1 MIFLYSIAEI
11 RIFVTNTTNIID
23 MKHNLL
29 LFSMLFLVMP
39 LIMKA
44 TPVDEGTAREVGFR
58 FMNANAKEPMRG
70 INDLQ
75 LVTTYS
81 ISRGDAAFYI
91 FNMPNGFVIVA
102 AVDCVTPIL
111 GYSNEGQF
119 DEETIPIQMQDYLQ
133 SFVEQIQYGIEN
145 HLEADEQ
152 TARQWEMVRTTG
164 QLLDNRTSR
173 TVEPLLTAQ
182 WSQNCYYNAM
192 CPEDENGRCGHCVT
206 GCVATAMAQIM
217 HYWGYPEHGTG
228 SHSYTPSG
236 YPEQYVDFGATN
248 YDWDNMPNSLNAS
261 SSSEQINAVA
271 TLMWHCGVSVNM
283 RYGPGASAAYTN
295 YVSGALF
302 NYFNYSNELY
312 FTKMA
317 FYPNA
322 LWKAMLKDCLNL
334 GRPLYYD
341 ASSELNIGGHAF
353 VCDGY
358 DNNDMFH
365 FNWGWSG
372 SSNGFFFI
380 GHLTGE
386 YNNDNGA
393 IFNIHPQGET
403 TNCTIEVSTNNADGG
418 TASGGGTFAY
428 GTNVTLT
435 ATANN
440 GYGFCY
446 WEENGGIASTNPN
459 YSFYAT
465 YNRNLVAVFAE
476 PFTVTVSASEGG
488 TATGGGSYYYG
499 ESCSVSATP
508 DEGNSF
514 GNWTAN
520 GLPVFSNPNYTFN
533 VTGNTIMTAH
543 FVLEGNIVFADDNVK
558 AICVDNWDINGDGE
572 LSYAEAASVTDL
584 GQVFRNNTEITS
596 FEELQ
601 YFIGLTKISNYAFNN
616 CSGLTGGLFI
626 PNSVTSIGLYAFCNC
641 SGLTG
646 GLFIPNSVTSIGRYA
661 FCNCRGL
668 IGSLTIPNSVLY
680 IGENAFINCSGFTDS
695 LTISNS
701 VTWIDDQAFC
711 NCSGLTGS
719 LVIPNSVVH
728 IGNNAFKNCTGL
740 TGTLTIPN
748 SVNFIDWGAFSGCS
762 NLSGP
767 LIIPN
772 SITTINSYTFENCIG
787 LTGSLTIPNS
797 VTTIGY
803 GAFRNCSG
811 FNGSLTI
818 PNSVTSI
825 DGSAF
830 YNCSGLISLNISN
843 SVTSIGSYAFYN
855 CRGLTGS
862 LTIPNSVTSIG
873 TYAFYNCSGI
883 KSCLTIGSSVTSIG
897 NYAFFNC
904 RDLTSIIVLAETPP
918 TIELNSFYFWIS
930 SSIYTNDT
938 PLYVPCESVDT
949 YQIAN
954 IWKYFSNIMGMCASG
969 TVTVAADPV
978 EGGVVTG
985 TGVYECGTS
994 CTVTAT
1000 PNENYTFMYWTENNN
1015 VVSTQAE
1022 YTFVVPTTCNLVAH
1036 FTLPL
1041 NVIVSVNPTEGGM
1054 VNGGGVFDYGNTC
1067 TVTATPNE
1075 NYTFMYWTENGDIVS
1090 SDAEYSFMVTDNR
1103 DLVAR
1108 FTLPLNIT
1116 VSAYPTEGGT
1126 VSGDGVFDYGS
1137 NCTVTATPNE
1147 NFSFMY
1153 WTENDTIVST
1163 VAEYSFIVTDNRNIV
1178 AHFTLPLSITA
1189 SADPAEYGTVSG
1201 GGLFD
1206 YGSDCTLTATA
1217 NEGYIFTK
1225 WTNNGNVVSY
1235 SFNYTFSVTENTD
1248 LVAHFQSVPNGIII
1262 GEYSASHSSLPCRS
1276 YNKYSLSQQI
1286 YTANEMGTACEISSV
1301 SFFNTGA
1308 RKTRNFN
1315 IFMTHTDKV
1324 TFDSST
1330 DWIPVTEADLVFS
1343 GNVTMSTDNWTT
1355 IYFDTLFVYDGISN
1369 LVLVVDNNSGTYG
1382 YSPDM
1387 KCQVFNVTG
1396 YQAIGINGNN
1406 INYDPYNPSTYSGSR
1421 WQQKNRIIFGV
1432 PSYDYTVNVTAEPS
1446 EGGTVAGGGLCYYGQ
1461 PITITATANEGYVF
1475 RYWTKDGS
1483 VVSYLQS
1490 YSFSVTENA
1499 TFVAHFAAVNVGNI
1513 VFADENVKAI
1523 CVANWDTDGDGELSY
1538 AEAAS
1543 VTSLGEVFRG
1553 NTEITSFDEFQFFIG
1568 LSSISENAFNSCSGL
1583 TRLPIFP
1590 NSVTSIGKYAFL
1602 NCRGIIGELTIPN
1615 SIISIGYGAFTG
1627 CTGIT
1632 GNLIIPNSVISIG
1645 EAAFHSCSGLTG
1657 SLVISNSVVS
1667 IGDYAFC
1674 NCYNI
1679 KGDLLIPS
1687 SVTTIGK
1694 SAFSF
1699 CYSLSGTLT
1708 IPDAVTSIGERAFYG
1723 CRDLSSIIVLTEL
1736 PPILGTDAFY
1746 QIPITIPVYVPCGS
1760 VEVYQSSGGWNA
1772 FSNIMCITSGT
1783 ISVVADPD
1791 EGGEVSGS
1799 GLYEGGTFCTVTA
1812 SPNEGYCF
1820 ANWTENGNVLSY
1832 DSIYSFVV
1840 TGERVLTAHFASEE
1854 NIVFADAN
1862 VKAICVANWDTNG
1875 DGELSY
1881 AEAAVITSLGEVF
1894 RGNTEI
1900 TSFEELQYF
1909 ISLSTISNNAF
1920 KDCSSLT
1927 GSLIIP
1933 NTVTSIGSY
1942 AFYNCSGLT
1951 GALIIP
1957 NAVTSIGSYAFY
1969 NCTGLTG
1976 SLIIPNNVT
1985 IIGTYAFCNCNRFTT
2000 LSIGNSVTSIGFGAF
2015 CYCNVT
2021 GKLFIPNSVIS
2032 IGDYAFF
2039 HCNGLTGELLIPNS
2053 VTSIGNYAFFGCD
2066 LFTSLT
2072 ILNSVTSI
2080 GNSSFDGCSRLTS
2093 MVVQAH
2099 YPPTLGSDVFN
2110 SVDISI
2116 PVYVPCESVGAYH
2129 SSAGWDAFTNF
2140 IGMCSSGTIA
2150 VATDPLEG
2158 GAVSGAGT
2166 YEGGTLCTVIA
2177 MPSEGYDFANWTE
2190 NDNVVSYDSNYS
2202 FVVTGDR
2209 VLTAHFV
2216 TDGNI
2221 DFADANVKAI
2231 CVANWDTNGDGELS
2245 YAEAASVSS
2254 LGQVFYNETEITS
2267 FDELQFFIGLNSI
2280 CYYAFYGCSGLS
2292 RLPIFP
2298 RSVKSIDYM
2307 AFAEC
2312 TGLSGELI
2320 IPNTVT
2326 SIGKMAFFNCTG
2338 LLSSLIIG
2346 NSVTTI
2352 GEDAFYGCSNLS
2364 GTLIIG
2370 SSVSSIGGAAF
2381 YYCGGITS
2389 MVVFAETP
2397 PLVGSSAFYHIPSNI
2412 PMYVPCESVETYQ
2425 SADGWN
2431 AFSNIM
2437 CISSGTIS
2445 VVAEPLEGGEV
2456 SGAGMY
2462 EGGTFCT
2469 VTATTNVGYFFAN
2482 WTKNGHIVSN
2492 SPSYSFV
2499 VTGESVLTA
2508 HFVTEGNIVFADANV
2523 KAICVANWDTNG
2535 DGELSYVEAASVM
2548 SLDEVFYDHT
2558 EITSFE
2564 ELQYFIGLTTIS
2576 NHAFFNCSGL
2586 TGNLLIP
2593 NSVTSIGESA
2603 FWGCTGLT
2611 GDLVIPN
2618 SVTTIGNWAFL
2629 DCSGFTGSLIIGN
2642 SVTTIGYMAFS
2653 NCSGFRGGLTI
2664 GNSMNL
2670 IVDHAFSNCSG
2681 FTGDL
2686 TIPNSV
2692 TSIGNSAFCGCS
2704 GFTGNLTIPNSVTSI
2719 GFDAFYGCSG
2729 LTGNLVIP
2737 NTVTEIGGY
2746 TFYGCSGFTGNLTIP
2761 NSVTIIGDGAFQ
2773 GCSGFTGN
2781 LTIGNSVTSIGSSA
2795 FNNCSG
2801 LTGDLVIPNSVT
2813 TIGDSA
2819 FSGCSGFTGN
2829 LTFGN
2834 SVTSISSSAFNNC
2847 SGLTGDLV
2855 IPNSVTT
2862 IGNRAFYGCSG
2873 LTGDLTIPSSVTSIG
2888 SYAFNNCRTLSSV
2901 IMLSSTVPSLGNG
2914 AFSGS
2919 NANYYIYVPY
2929 PSLDAY
2935 KTAAIWS
2942 NYEPRILPMAYATV
2956 PGYGVGNDKWVFI
2969 ASPLSEDVIPTTIDN
2984 MLLGTNYD
2992 LYQFDQSATEE
3003 EWQNYKVDSF
3013 NLVNGQGYVYAKEA
3027 EVNIIFK
3034 GAFNEDE
3041 TKVVSLDYDAEKAN
3055 PGWNLVGNPFPV
3067 EAYIDRP
3074 YYVMNEDGTAI
3085 NPIAVPAS
3093 TPIPPCVGVLV
3104 KADGTGESV
3113 TFSRSVPGT
3122 NK

>member
-386 YNNDNGA
+386 YNIDNGA

-520 GLPVFSNPNYTFN
+520 GLPVSSNPNYTFN

-543 FVLEGNIVFADDNVK
+543 FVSEGNIVFADDNVK
-558 AICVDNWDINGDGE
+558 AICVANWDTNGDGE
-572 LSYAEAASVTDL
+572 LSYAEAASVTNL
-584 GQVFRNNTEITS
+584 GQVFRNNAEITS

-616 CSGLTGGLFI
+616 CSGLTGRLFI
-626 PNSVTSIGLYAFCNC
+626 PSSVTSIGLYAFCNC

-646 GLFIPNSVTSIGRYA
+646 SLDIPDAVTSIGRYA
-661 FCNCRGL
+661 FCNCNGL
-668 IGSLTIPNSVLY
+668 TGSIVLPNSLTSLGV
-680 IGENAFINCSGFTDS
+680 NAFLNCSGFTGS
-695 LTISNS
+695 LIISNS
-701 VTWIDDQAFC
+701 VTWIDDQAFM

-719 LVIPNSVVH
+719 LVIPNSVVSIGDFAFSDCSGFNGTLTLSNSLIH
-728 IGNNAFKNCTGL
+728 IGVDAFSNCNGFTGSL
-740 TGTLTIPN
+740 TIPNSLAIIGQAAFSGCSGFNGTLTIPN
-748 SVNFIDWGAFSGCS
+748 SVTTIDYGAFQNCSG
-762 NLSGP
+762 LTGI
-767 LIIPN
+767 LTIPN
-772 SITTINSYTFENCIG
+772 SVTSIGGSAFHNCSG

-797 VTTIGY
+797 VT
-803 GAFRNCSG
+803 
-811 FNGSLTI
+811 
-818 PNSVTSI
+818 
-825 DGSAF
+825 
-830 YNCSGLISLNISN
+830 
-843 SVTSIGSYAFYN
+843 SIGKYAFYN

-862 LTIPNSVTSIG
+862 LTIPNSITLIEERAFYGCSGLTGSLTIPNSVTTISN
-873 TYAFYNCSGI
+873 YAFYNCSG
-883 KSCLTIGSSVTSIG
+883 
-897 NYAFFNC
+897 
-904 RDLTSIIVLAETPP
+904 LTSIIVLAETPP
-918 TIELNSFYFWIS
+918 SLESNSFSFQLSMPSYYS
-930 SSIYTNDT
+930 DT
-938 PLYVPCESVDT
+938 PLYVPCESVDV
-949 YQIAN
+949 YQVAN
-954 IWKYFSNIMGMCASG
+954 IWKRFNNIMGMCTSG
-969 TVTVAADPV
+969 TVIVVADPTV
-978 EGGVVTG
+978 GGVVTG

-1015 VVSTQAE
+1015 VVSTQVE
-1022 YTFVVPTTCNLVAH
+1022 YTFIVPTDCNLVAH

-1041 NVIVSVNPTEGGM
+1041 NITIASNPTEGGM
-1054 VNGGGVFDYGNTC
+1054 VNGGGVFEYGNTC

-1075 NYTFMYWTENGDIVS
+1075 NYTFMYWTENDIVVS

-1103 DLVAR
+1103 DLVAH

-1116 VSAYPTEGGT
+1116 VSAYPPDGGI
-1126 VSGDGVFDYGS
+1126 VIGDGAFDYGS

-1147 NFSFMY
+1147 NYSFMY

-1163 VAEYSFIVTDNRNIV
+1163 DAEYSFMITDNRDIV

-1189 SADPAEYGTVSG
+1189 SADPAEYGTVCG

-1206 YGSDCTLTATA
+1206 YGSNCTLTAIA
-1217 NEGYIFTK
+1217 NEGFIFTK

-1235 SFNYTFSVTENTD
+1235 SYNYTFSVTENAD
-1248 LVAHFQSVPNGIII
+1248 LVAHFQSVPNGVII
-1262 GEYSASHSSLPCRS
+1262 GEYSASHSNLPCRS
-1276 YNKYSLSQQI
+1276 YYKYSLSQQI
-1286 YTANEMGTACEISSV
+1286 YTAEEIGAACEISSV

-1315 IFMTHTDKV
+1315 IFMAHTDKV
-1324 TFDSST
+1324 TFSST
-1330 DWIPVTEADLVFS
+1330 DWIPITEADLVFS

-1396 YQAIGINGNN
+1396 YQAISINGNN
-1406 INYDPYNPSTYSGSR
+1406 INYDPYNPSTYSGSCWR
-1421 WQQKNRIIFGV
+1421 QKNRIILGV

-1461 PITITATANEGYVF
+1461 PITITATANDGYVF
-1475 RYWTKDGS
+1475 RYWTKDGN

-1523 CVANWDTDGDGELSY
+1523 CVANWDNDGDGELSY

-1783 ISVVADPD
+1783 ISVVAEPD

-1909 ISLSTISNNAF
+1909 IGLQSISNNAF
-1920 KDCSSLT
+1920 RDCSGLT
-1927 GSLIIP
+1927 GSLNIP
-1933 NTVTSIGSY
+1933 NSVSAIGSY

-1951 GALIIP
+1951 GSLTLP
-1957 NAVTSIGSYAFY
+1957 NSLTSIGSYAFY
-1969 NCTGLTG
+1969 NCRRFYG
-1976 SLIIPNNVT
+1976 S
-1985 IIGTYAFCNCNRFTT
+1985 
-2000 LSIGNSVTSIGFGAF
+2000 
-2015 CYCNVT
+2015 
-2021 GKLFIPNSVIS
+2021 LFIPVQVTS
-2032 IGDYAFF
+2032 IGDYAFRG
-2039 HCNGLTGELLIPNS
+2039 CNDLTGPLTIPNR
-2053 VTSIGNYAFFGCD
+2053 I
-2066 LFTSLT
+2066 TSL
-2072 ILNSVTSI
+2072 
-2080 GNSSFDGCSRLTS
+2080 GNGVFYGCYQLKS
-2093 MVVQAH
+2093 MIVMAEL
-2099 YPPTLGSDVFN
+2099 PPTLGSNVFYQVN
-2110 SVDISI
+2110 NDI
-2116 PVYVPCESVGAYH
+2116 PVYVPCESFEAYQ
-2129 SSAGWDAFTNF
+2129 SADGWNAFSNL
-2140 IGMCSSGTIA
+2140 ICISSGMIS
-2150 VATDPLEG
+2150 VATDPIEG
-2158 GAVSGAGT
+2158 GVVSGAGT
-2166 YEGGTLCTVIA
+2166 YESGSVCTVTAI
-2177 MPSEGYDFANWTE
+2177 SNEGYYFVNWTA
-2190 NDNVVSYDSNYS
+2190 NGIVVSNNPNYS
-2202 FVVTGDR
+2202 FIVTEEC
-2209 VLTAHFV
+2209 VMTAHFV
-2216 TDGNI
+2216 TEGII
-2221 DFADANVKAI
+2221 DFEDANVKSI
-2231 CVANWDTNGDGELS
+2231 CVANWDTDGDGELS
-2245 YAEAASVSS
+2245 YIEAASVTN
-2254 LGQVFYNETEITS
+2254 LNVVFRYNTEIIS
-2267 FDELQFFIGLNSI
+2267 FDELQFFIGLPSISAYAFSGCTGLVSLILPNSI
-2280 CYYAFYGCSGLS
+2280 N
-2292 RLPIFP
+2292 
-2298 RSVKSIDYM
+2298 SIDYM
-2307 AFAEC
+2307 SFYDC
-2312 TGLSGELI
+2312 NSLTGSLI
-2320 IPNTVT
+2320 IPNSVL
-2326 SIGKMAFFNCTG
+2326 SIDSYAFGNCYSLTG
-2338 LLSSLIIG
+2338 TLIIG
-2346 NSVTTI
+2346 NSVVSI
-2352 GEDAFYGCSNLS
+2352 ASGAFYECNGL
-2364 GTLIIG
+2364 
-2370 SSVSSIGGAAF
+2370 
-2381 YYCGGITS
+2381 TS
-2389 MVVFAETP
+2389 MIILAETP
-2397 PLVGSSAFYHIPSNI
+2397 PTVGSSAFYHISTSI
-2412 PMYVPCESVETYQ
+2412 PVYVPCEFIEAYQ
-2425 SADGWN
+2425 LSEDWN

-2445 VVAEPLEGGEV
+2445 IVVDPHEGGVV
-2456 SGAGMY
+2456 SGAGIY
-2462 EGGTFCT
+2462 DGGSFCT
-2469 VTATTNVGYFFAN
+2469 VTATPSEGYVFAN
-2482 WTKNGHIVSN
+2482 WAENGIVVSN
-2492 SPSYSFV
+2492 SPSYRFM
-2499 VTGESVLTA
+2499 VTCDRVLTA
-2508 HFVTEGNIVFADANV
+2508 QFVAEGNILFTDANV
-2523 KAICVANWDTNG
+2523 KAICVNNWDTNG
-2535 DGELSYVEAASVM
+2535 DGELSYVEAASV
-2548 SLDEVFYDHT
+2548 SNLGLVFSGNT

-2564 ELQYFIGLTTIS
+2564 ELQYFINLTSIYYNAFYNCSSLTGGLFIPYSVTSIG
-2576 NHAFFNCSGL
+2576 NYAFYNCSGL
-2586 TGNLLIP
+2586 TGDLVIP
-2593 NSVTSIGESA
+2593 NSVTSIGYNAFSGCSSLTGDLVIPNSVTMIGNSVTSIGSSA
-2603 FWGCTGLT
+2603 FNNCSGLT

-2618 SVTTIGNWAFL
+2618 SVTTIG
-2629 DCSGFTGSLIIGN
+2629 GS
-2642 SVTTIGYMAFS
+2642 AFS
-2653 NCSGFRGGLTI
+2653 
-2664 GNSMNL
+2664 
-2670 IVDHAFSNCSG
+2670 
-2681 FTGDL
+2681 
-2686 TIPNSV
+2686 
-2692 TSIGNSAFCGCS
+2692 
-2704 GFTGNLTIPNSVTSI
+2704 
-2719 GFDAFYGCSG
+2719 
-2729 LTGNLVIP
+2729 
-2737 NTVTEIGGY
+2737 
-2746 TFYGCSGFTGNLTIP
+2746 
-2761 NSVTIIGDGAFQ
+2761 

-2813 TIGDSA
+2813 TIG
-2819 FSGCSGFTGN
+2819 
-2829 LTFGN
+2829 
-2834 SVTSISSSAFNNC
+2834 
-2847 SGLTGDLV
+2847 
-2855 IPNSVTT
+2855 
-2862 IGNRAFYGCSG
+2862 NRAFYGCSG
-2873 LTGDLTIPSSVTSIG
+2873 FIGDLSIPSSVTSIGSYAFYGCSGFTGVLSIPSSVTSIG

-2901 IMLSSTVPSLGNG
+2901 IMLSLTVPSLGNG

-2942 NYEPRILPMAYATV
+2942 NYEPRILPMAYASV

-2969 ASPLSEDVIPTTIDN
+2969 ASPLSEDVIPTAIDN
-2984 MLLGTNYD
+2984 MLIGTNYD
-2992 LYQFDQSATEE
+2992 LYQFNQSATDE
-3003 EWQNYKVDSF
+3003 EWQNYKVDNF
-3013 NLVNGQGYVYAKEA
+3013 NLVNGQGYVYANEV

-3034 GAFNEDE
+3034 GVFNEDE
-3041 TKVVSLDYDAEKAN
+3041 TKVVNLDYDAEKAN

-3067 EAYIDRP
+3067 DAYIDRP

-3104 KADGTGESV
+3104 KAEGTGESV
-3113 TFSRSVPGT
+3113 TFSRSAPET
-3122 NK
+3122 KK